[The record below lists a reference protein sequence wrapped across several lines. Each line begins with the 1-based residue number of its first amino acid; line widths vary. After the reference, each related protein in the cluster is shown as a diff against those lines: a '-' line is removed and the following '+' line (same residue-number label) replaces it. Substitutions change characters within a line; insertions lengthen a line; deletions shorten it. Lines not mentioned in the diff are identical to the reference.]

1 MQAAQSG
8 RRKGQTM
15 KITMT
20 DPITGAVMASDSIEA
35 FRQDNRHDVEVL
47 DALERI
53 EAGAVRVTVGE
64 AWLEGEFEAVT
75 GAQLREAREALG
87 WSRELLGRLASYSA
101 AHINKL
107 ERAPDRRLGRAGL
120 FLVLAL
126 RRGNRRDLWVD
137 PPRALVDFWARRAL

>member
-1 MQAAQSG
+1 
-8 RRKGQTM
+8 M

-20 DPITGAVMASDSIEA
+20 DPISGAVMASDTIEA

-47 DALERI
+47 DALERL

-64 AWLEGEFEAVT
+64 AWLEGEPEAVT

-87 WSRELLGRLASYSA
+87 WSRALLGQLSSYSA
-101 AHINKL
+101 AHIVVL
-107 ERAPDRRLGRAGL
+107 ERAAERRLGRAGA
-120 FLVLAL
+120 FLVFAL
-126 RRGNRRDLWVD
+126 RRGNRRDLWGD